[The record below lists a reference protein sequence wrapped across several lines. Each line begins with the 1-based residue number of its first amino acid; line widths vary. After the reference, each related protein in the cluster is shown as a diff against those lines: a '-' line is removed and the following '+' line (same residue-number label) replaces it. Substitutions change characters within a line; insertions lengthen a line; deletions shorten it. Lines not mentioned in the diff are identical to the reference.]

1 MSLPRPKQGQK
12 VSFWKQYP
20 PTGRPDMG
28 WILQDGDRAQVVMVI
43 GKFGVRTFTTVRHK
57 SDPDLPLNPAWHTE
71 GVWDYHP
78 DEARIN
84 NLEQA
89 VAKLQAQ
96 VTDLVNRPVENI
108 AVEEP
113 KKRGGVWTEERR
125 AEQRER
131 FQKAR
136 AAKAAKA
143 LQEAS

>member
-20 PTGRPDMG
+20 VSGQPEVG
-28 WILQDGDRAQVVMVI
+28 WVLVNGDRAQQVMVV
-43 GKFGVRTFTTVRHK
+43 GKGGVRYYSTVRHV
-57 SDPDLPLNPAWHTE
+57 SDPELPRMNEWHRD
-71 GVWDYHP
+71 GIWDYHP

-89 VAKLQAQ
+89 VAELQAQ
-96 VTDLVNRPVENI
+96 VTALVNRPVENI